1 MIVLTTTSTAQTFN
15 IIPRNYAT
23 SFVLKITDDTT
34 NITQEVF
41 IQNATTSGNYLQFTN
56 IFNPVLRE
64 GHFYDLD
71 IYADPSVWNTNFNLW
86 QEETRTWDA
95 VLPQRIDI
103 YKDKIFCTDQTINQ
117 IADQY
122 YDLNLGQ
129 YQTDNTYNNDYIV
142 L

>member
-71 IYADPSVWNTNFNLW
+71 LYADPSVWNTNFNLW

-103 YKDKIFCTDQTINQ
+103 YKDKIFCTFCFR
-117 IADQY
+117 
-122 YDLNLGQ
+122 
-129 YQTDNTYNNDYIV
+129 NN
-142 L
+142 